1 MSIELN
7 FSYSIDG
14 FFESVNYYR
23 SDTPMNPESMPVSTA
38 TGITGLTYTDTT
50 ALAAKKYYVRFST
63 LRDSV
68 EKISAEIKV
77 FSISGVAKIWS
88 DFTVN
93 LDDDT
98 GKNWTSINGA
108 SVASGALTLVRS
120 SEQRLEMPYSP
131 DFHFTSSEDV
141 TIRCKV
147 KVSSFSSDRRVLLTT
162 RFDKSFARNWAIYL
176 NPNGLT
182 FFIWNGTTSG
192 SLVNQTWDSIFTFG
206 TEFYLSLERKDMVW
220 RLYINGAQ
228 VGSSYTQ
235 SSNYTAYTISKL
247 TLGSEFNTDST
258 SDHSRD
264 LDGTV
269 RYLQIIK
276 GQALGKGSSSTPMI

>member
-23 SDTPMNPESMPVSTA
+23 SDTPMNPESMPVATA
-38 TGITGLTYTDTT
+38 TGITDLTYTDTT
-50 ALAAKKYYVRFST
+50 ALVAKKYYVRFST
-63 LRDSV
+63 LRNSV
-68 EKISAEIKV
+68 EKISTEVKV
-77 FSISGVAKIWS
+77 FSISGSAKIWS

-93 LDDDT
+93 LDDDA
-98 GKNWTSINGA
+98 GKMWTAINGA

-120 SEQRLEMPYSP
+120 SEQRLEMPYSS
-131 DFHFTSSEDV
+131 DFHFTSSEDM

-147 KVSSFSSDRRVLLTT
+147 KVSTFTSDRRVLLTT
-162 RFDKSFARNWAIYL
+162 RYDPSFARNWAIYL

-182 FFIWNGTTSG
+182 FLIWNGTTSG

-206 TEFYLSLERKDMVW
+206 TEFDMSLERKDMIW
-220 RLYINGAQ
+220 RLYINGTQA
-228 VGSSYTQ
+228 GSSYSQ
-235 SSNYTAYTISKL
+235 SSNYTAYTSSKL
-247 TLGSEFNTDST
+247 TVGSEFNTDST

-276 GQALGKGSSSTPMI
+276 GQALGKGSSSTPTI